1 MNTFQM
7 VLPNIKGE
15 SGCRLVWD
23 ADGEEKIIYLR
34 DDELSKLKGILK
46 DNSEGKID
54 LECEGCFISV
64 TSDKTN
70 VSIPDE
76 VPLDVVT
83 KVLRDKIVEFVAKN
97 RSQ

>member
-1 MNTFQM
+1 M

-23 ADGEEKIIYLR
+23 VDGEEKVIYLR
-34 DDELSKLKGILK
+34 DQELSKLNDILK

-54 LECEGCFISV
+54 LEYEGCFISV
-64 TSDKTN
+64 NSDKTN
-70 VSIPDE
+70 VNITDE
-76 VPLDVVT
+76 IPLDVDS
-83 KVLRDKIVEFVAKN
+83 KILRDKIVEFVAKN